1 MRLLP
6 APIGACWSKALLSAA
21 IAVTIWVVCGNTV
34 AQPRPDV
41 ALHSSPDSIA
51 PNERFTLTVSAS
63 VPAHRAVEFPAADAG
78 PSVFGDLT
86 VLSRSPVRKQRVG
99 AGYAIRSVTYEV
111 TAAVP
116 GSIRVPPLPVRV
128 DAAVDTVV
136 SSTLPRTIYVMSR
149 TEASSARPH
158 AGPAPPLPQLHFS
171 WTWILLASITVAL
184 FGGGVYLWR
193 TARPTSSDTTSS
205 GAPPPATD
213 TDPTPHDVAMRELH
227 RLQSRD
233 LTDPDAVESFYVALS
248 DTLRTYLSARL
259 DLRARERT
267 THEVV
272 AVLDRRA
279 EVPPLAAEQIH
290 AVLEQADLVKF
301 ADAQPDPSLTAEA
314 LQAAQTAITTVED
327 AASTEPPPKRTAGTS
342 SSDAPSQSEG
352 NAVR

>member
-1 MRLLP
+1 MHLAFPTRSCRGRVLLV
-6 APIGACWSKALLSAA
+6 AA
-21 IAVTIWVVCGNTV
+21 IAVAIWRVCGSAV

-41 ALHSSPDSIA
+41 ALHSSPDSVA
-51 PNERFTLTVSAS
+51 LHERFTLTISAS
-63 VPAHRAVEFPAADAG
+63 VPAHRAVEFPAADAD
-78 PSVFGDLT
+78 PSVFGDLA
-86 VLSRSPVRKQRVG
+86 VLSRSPIRKQRVG

-111 TAAVP
+111 KAAVP
-116 GSIRVPPLPVRV
+116 GSVRVPPLPVRV

-136 SSTLPRTIYVMSR
+136 TSTLPRTIYVTSG
-149 TEASSARPH
+149 TEASSARPY
-158 AGPAPPLPQLHFS
+158 AGPAPPLTQLHFS

-193 TARPTSSDTTSS
+193 TARSTSSDTTSS
-205 GAPPPATD
+205 GAPASATD
-213 TDPTPHDVAMRELH
+213 TDPTPHDVAMRKLH

-259 DLRARERT
+259 DLAARERT

-279 EVPPLAAEQIH
+279 EVPPMATEQIH

-301 ADAQPDPSLTAEA
+301 ADARPDPSLAAEA

-342 SSDAPSQSEG
+342 SSDAPSQTEG
-352 NAVR
+352 KAAR